1 MIRAI
6 TSSSTPLAV
15 LLAMSAG
22 AAVPAFAPQGGA
34 EAAMEAALEA
44 RLTNTPFTIKF
55 AKKARDGLVD
65 DTALRSDI
73 VFADGVEMRIKIRR
87 ANPGAT
93 EFNNEPRYERAAF
106 VMQRLLVDPVE
117 SIAPVTVL
125 RPLPLDD
132 LRAWAPS
139 AAATFRGS
147 TDVLAVVQHWLPEVV
162 GPDDAW
168 DAARF
173 ESDPGYARQI
183 ANVNILTF
191 LIRHKDSNKG
201 NILLSAAP
209 TLPRAW
215 VIDSGVAFG
224 SARSDRGTLWKDI
237 RVPRVPAD
245 TIARLRALDLAK
257 LSAALAV
264 LAQYEVRDRRLVA
277 VPPTAPFHKHEGV
290 RRSRNVI
297 QLGLTVTELADLE
310 GRRKALLAKVDSG
323 ALPTFAPPP
332 PAAAPTTVPQP

>member
-22 AAVPAFAPQGGA
+22 AAAPTWD
-34 EAAMEAALEA
+34 EAALEA
-44 RLTNTPFTIKF
+44 RLTTTPFTIKF
-55 AKKARDGLVD
+55 AKKARDLVE
-65 DTALRSDI
+65 DTALRTDA
-73 VFADGVEMRIKIRR
+73 VFEDGVEMRIKIRR

-93 EFNNEPRYERAAF
+93 EFNNEPRYERASYVF
-106 VMQRLLVDPVE
+106 QQLLVDRSE
-117 SIAPVTVL
+117 SIVPVTVL
-125 RPLPLDD
+125 RPLPLAM
-132 LRAWAPS
+132 LRAWTPEANP
-139 AAATFRGS
+139 TFRSS
-147 TDVLAVVQHWLPEVV
+147 TEVLAVIQHWLPDIV

-168 DAARF
+168 DPARF
-173 ESDPGYARQI
+173 ESDPIYARQI
-183 ANVNILTF
+183 ANVNILSF

-201 NILLSAAP
+201 NILLSADPAVG
-209 TLPRAW
+209 RAW
-215 VIDSGVAFG
+215 LIDSGVAFA
-224 SARSDRGTLWKDI
+224 SPRSDRGTLWKDV

-245 TIARLRALDLAK
+245 TIARVRALDLEQ

-264 LAQYEVRDRRLVA
+264 VAQYEVRDHKLVA

-297 QLGLTVTELADLE
+297 QLGLTVTELADIE